1 MKLYLDTSA
10 AMKLLVQEAE
20 SAALADALYAH
31 AGSSRLLGSWLLH
44 AELQCAAVRHPS
56 VIRPGSVTA
65 VLDRLVLVDLD
76 RTDLLDAPVRGAC
89 LRSQDALHLA
99 VALRVGA
106 DALLTYDAEQARAAL
121 AAGIQVLQPA

>member
-20 SAALADALYAH
+20 SAALADALDAH

-44 AELQCAAVRHPS
+44 AELHCAAVRHPS

-76 RTDLLDAPVRGAC
+76 RSDLLDAPVRGAG